1 MSDSGGP
8 NIPKRLYR
16 PRRPT
21 QGAEQSTH
29 LLGSSV
35 ELMLQFQGLGSSA
48 LLARIINLWPSLVGE
63 RMNAHARPA
72 KIDGKELIVSVDH
85 PAWATEIRMQNSRI
99 VSELERELKSPLIN
113 RLKVHVLPSN
123 DLD

>member
-1 MSDSGGP
+1 MSDSREP
-8 NIPKRLYR
+8 NNPKRQYR
-16 PRRPT
+16 SRRPN
-21 QGAEQSTH
+21 QGAEQPTH

-35 ELMLQFQGLGSSA
+35 ESMLQFQGLGSAA
-48 LLARIINLWPSLVGE
+48 LLARIINLWPSVVGE
-63 RMNAHARPA
+63 RMNAHATPS

-85 PAWATEIRMQNSRI
+85 PAWATEIRMQSSRI
-99 VSELERELKSPLIN
+99 VSQLESELKSPLIN

>member
-1 MSDSGGP
+1 MSDSREP
-8 NIPKRLYR
+8 NISKRQYR
-16 PRRPT
+16 SRRPN
-21 QGAEQSTH
+21 QGVEQPTH

-35 ELMLQFQGLGSSA
+35 ESMLQFQGLGSAA
-48 LLARIINLWPSLVGE
+48 LLARIINLWPSVVGE
-63 RMNAHARPA
+63 RMNAHATPA

-85 PAWATEIRMQNSRI
+85 PAWATEIRMQSSRI
-99 VSELERELKSPLIN
+99 VSQLESELKSPLIN

>member
-1 MSDSGGP
+1 MSDP
-8 NIPKRLYR
+8 RQHNISKRQYR
-16 PRRPT
+16 PRRAD
-21 QGAEQSTH
+21 QGGERTPH

-35 ELMLQFQGLGSSA
+35 ESMLQLQGLGAAA
-48 LLARIINLWPSLVGE
+48 LLARIINLWPSIVGE
-63 RMNAHARPA
+63 RMNAHATPA

-99 VSELERELKSPLIN
+99 ISELESELKSPLIN
-113 RLKVHVLPSN
+113 RLKVHVLPAI